1 VNSKL
6 NKLVLD
12 QRILFVDG
20 IRPDQMS
27 GGRTSTK
34 NILHVLSFNNDFI
47 YFSTSPTGGMINRLL
62 YSVVIFP
69 ANLFALLKIFH
80 PNIWGEF
87 LLRLSPVICI
97 NFLIKY
103 VWWKPSIIIFNH
115 HSTFYLSRFV
125 RPKKTIYIWH
135 DVPSLKK
142 TSLNFRSGRFNQKA
156 CAIIQKFF
164 LYTKGSEHFVF
175 SFTDRKFLRRFY
187 GIHSFLLPIFLGSP
201 PEVDR
206 KMHPN
211 SWLLVG
217 TWGRIENRD
226 GAEILFREYCTLV
239 AKSSSNPAKFNVAGF
254 GADRFMR
261 DLLVRYPNELK
272 CLKYSVTS
280 EYSQLGNF
288 QDLALLAPVLSGAG
302 IKVKT
307 IEAWSFGIPVIGTS
321 QAFSGI
327 PASIW
332 KLGGMRVKSLAE
344 MAAICFDQVRV
355 PGQIIQ
361 LRPQKA
367 FMAYQSAI
375 KD

>member
-1 VNSKL
+1 MNSRL

-34 NILHVLSFNNDFI
+34 NILHVLSLNSDLI
-47 YFSTSPTGGMINRLL
+47 YFSTSPTGGMFTRLL
-62 YSVVIFP
+62 YSVVMFP
-69 ANLFALLKIFH
+69 ANLFALLKIIH
-80 PNIWGEF
+80 PNVWGEF
-87 LLRLSPVICI
+87 LLRLSPVISI
-97 NFLIKY
+97 LFLIKY
-103 VWWKPSIIIFNH
+103 VWWRPSIVIFNH
-115 HSTFYLSRFV
+115 HSTFYLSRFI
-125 RPKKTIYIWH
+125 RPKKFIYIWH

-142 TSLNFRSGRFNQKA
+142 TSLNYQSSRFNRKA
-156 CAIIQKFF
+156 CAFIQKLF
-164 LYTKGSEHFVF
+164 LYSKNSEHFVF

-187 GIHSFLLPIFLGSP
+187 GVHSFLLPIFLGSP

-206 KMHPN
+206 KTHPN
-211 SWLLVG
+211 TWLLVG
-217 TWGRIENRD
+217 NWGRIENRD

-239 AKSSSNPAKFNVAGF
+239 AKNSCNPAKFNVAGF
-254 GADRFMR
+254 GADHFMR
-261 DLLVRYPNELK
+261 DLLARCPEELK

-280 EYSQLGNF
+280 EYSQLDNF
-288 QDLALLAPVLSGAG
+288 HVLALLAPVLSGAG

-307 IEAWSFGIPVIGTS
+307 IEAWSFSIPVIGTS

-332 KLGGMRVKSLAE
+332 ELGGMRVKSLYD
-344 MAAICFDQVRV
+344 MAVICFDQARV

-367 FMAYQSAI
+367 FMAYLSAI
-375 KD
+375 ED